1 MRGVRSHQHR
11 LLPERRVPS
20 WLSVATSLQ
29 CPPWRS
35 SELASGLLL
44 SQPLAPGPLFLWA
57 VGLCEDEVGGV
68 PKPGPLLPT
77 MSPGEERGWGEVASL
92 APFPV
97 CPPDLGPHRGHPGTW
112 QVLSESDQV
121 CPKPAGPCSLRSRD
135 KVGVSG
141 PGVVS
146 FLGL

>member
-1 MRGVRSHQHR
+1 MARGVVSHQHR

-35 SELASGLLL
+35 SELGSGLLL

-68 PKPGPLLPT
+68 PRPGPLLPT
-77 MSPGEERGWGEVASL
+77 MSPGEERGFGRSGFPSTVSRVSSISRPGAAPGPSWYL
-92 APFPV
+92 A
-97 CPPDLGPHRGHPGTW
+97 
-112 QVLSESDQV
+112 
-121 CPKPAGPCSLRSRD
+121 
-135 KVGVSG
+135 
-141 PGVVS
+141 GVV
-146 FLGL
+146 